1 MWENRRVPRL
11 TDFRARDIFIS
22 LNTSVRGIAMSQHH
36 GMRTVNT
43 DESVLISL
51 NRYGPQTLDQL
62 TNTLAEFT
70 WAQIFGSV
78 DRLSRAG
85 QVVLKQAGRDY
96 HVALPGISMPSR

>member
-1 MWENRRVPRL
+1 
-11 TDFRARDIFIS
+11 
-22 LNTSVRGIAMSQHH
+22 MSQHH
-36 GMRTVNT
+36 EMRTVNT

-51 NRYGPQTLDQL
+51 NRYGPQTMDQL
-62 TNTLAEFT
+62 ANTLAELT